1 MPDLS
6 HCNSKQ
12 KKKIID
18 SVYYLASGR
27 YVINIRRT
35 LAKLRFMTPF
45 NPSRGIKGTK
55 DYSSYTIS
63 ILRRWHHG
71 QELGMPTKN
80 LGPAH
85 L

>member
-1 MPDLS
+1 
-6 HCNSKQ
+6 
-12 KKKIID
+12 
-18 SVYYLASGR
+18 
-27 YVINIRRT
+27 
-35 LAKLRFMTPF
+35 MTPF